1 MPIAMLRLF
10 RWRWA
15 DDETLMA
22 MSDRDLADIG
32 LRRGDFGFV
41 VYRAPDPDTTDP
53 AERPLQKAEYPR
65 RRGHFSARS

>member
-1 MPIAMLRLF
+1 
-10 RWRWA
+10 
-15 DDETLMA
+15 MA